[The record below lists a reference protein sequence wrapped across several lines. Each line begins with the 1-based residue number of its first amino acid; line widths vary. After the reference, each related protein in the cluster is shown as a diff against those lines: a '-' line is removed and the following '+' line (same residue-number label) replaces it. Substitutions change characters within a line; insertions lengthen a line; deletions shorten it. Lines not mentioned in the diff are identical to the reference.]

1 MKLAIVNQP
10 LANRGDEAAHKAFV
24 RQLSKA
30 FPESSIDVLFMQLR
44 KEIPLID
51 SIRVETGNV
60 RYRNIPRMRL
70 EWRTQKYAFLLH
82 MLPLSLLHPA
92 LRKFRKV
99 LKSYDA
105 VICAP
110 GGICMGGFM
119 SWDHIWE
126 LETARRLGKPV
137 FYWGRSIGP
146 FTDEDYQ
153 HSVFKKEAA
162 SLLRSFSF
170 LSLRDDV
177 SMRIAEEL
185 GVHPVPVVDSAF
197 LETPDA
203 VIPDAVQSQLGE
215 RYVVFVPNALTWHYR
230 YRNVPQER
238 IDRFHLDVMEL
249 LSEKY
254 PGHTIVMLPQTYRSL
269 INDYG
274 YFRRLAERAAGK
286 PVLVIDEDQSSDVQQ
301 KIIAG
306 ARMVIGER
314 YHSIVFAINNRT
326 PFVSLSY
333 EHKMTGLLEK
343 LGLTERSVDVQGIFA
358 DESGESCRHALA
370 QVRSLLEHD
379 VFVPPK
385 LDPRAFVL
393 DGFDKLCRSIEE
405 LVQGK
410 AG

>member
-24 RQLSKA
+24 RELAKA
-30 FPESSIDVLFMQLR
+30 FPESSIDVIFLGI
-44 KEIPLID
+44 KDTTLIGD
-51 SIRVETGNV
+51 IRVEAANV
-60 RYRNIPRMRL
+60 CYRDIQRWRL
-70 EWRTQKYAFLLH
+70 WGRTQKYAFLLH

-146 FTDEDYQ
+146 FTDEDCA
-153 HSVFKKEAA
+153 HSVFKKESS
-162 SLLRSFSF
+162 SLLAYFSF

-177 SMRIAEEL
+177 SVRIAEEL
-185 GVHPVPVVDSAF
+185 GAHPVPVVDSAF

-203 VIPDAVQSQLGE
+203 VIPEAVQSQLGE

-286 PVLVIDEDQSSDVQQ
+286 PIVVIDEEQSSDVQQ

-306 ARMVIGER
+306 ARMAVGER
-314 YHSIVFAINNRT
+314 YHSVVFAINNRT

-358 DESGESCRHALA
+358 DESGELCRRALE
-370 QVRSLLEHD
+370 QVHSLLEQD
-379 VFVPPK
+379 VFVPPQ

-393 DGFDKLCRSIEE
+393 EGFDKLCRSIEA

>member
-24 RQLSKA
+24 
-30 FPESSIDVLFMQLR
+30 ESSIDVIFLGI
-44 KEIPLID
+44 KDTTLIGD
-51 SIRVETGNV
+51 IRVEAANV
-60 RYRNIPRMRL
+60 CYRDIQRWRL
-70 EWRTQKYAFLLH
+70 WGRTQKYAFLLH

-146 FTDEDYQ
+146 FTDEDCA
-153 HSVFKKEAA
+153 HSVFKKESS
-162 SLLRSFSF
+162 SLLAYFSF

-177 SMRIAEEL
+177 SVRIAEE
-185 GVHPVPVVDSAF
+185 F
-197 LETPDA
+197 
-203 VIPDAVQSQLGE
+203 QLGE

-254 PGHTIVMLPQTYRSL
+254 PGHTIVMLPQTYRSV

-286 PVLVIDEDQSSDVQQ
+286 PIVVIDEEQSSDVQQ

-314 YHSIVFAINNRT
+314 YHSVVFAINNRT

-358 DESGESCRHALA
+358 DESGESCRHALE
-370 QVRSLLEHD
+370 QVRSLLEQD
-379 VFVPPK
+379 GCVPPK
-385 LDPRAFVL
+385 LDPRVFVL
-393 DGFDKLCRSIEE
+393 EGFEKLCGALRA
-405 LVQGK
+405 L
-410 AG
+410 

>member
-1 MKLAIVNQP
+1 MNIAIINQP

-99 LKSYDA
+99 LKSYDV

-146 FTDEDYQ
+146 FTDEDCA
-153 HSVFKKEAA
+153 HSVFKKESS
-162 SLLRSFSF
+162 SLLSYFSF

-177 SMRIAEEL
+177 SVRIAEEF

-203 VIPDAVQSQLGE
+203 VIPEAVQSQLEE

-230 YRNVPQER
+230 YRNVPQDR
-238 IDRFHLDVMEL
+238 IDRFHLDVMEF

-314 YHSIVFAINNRT
+314 YHSVVFAINNRT

-358 DESGESCRHALA
+358 DESGELCRRALE
-370 QVRSLLEHD
+370 QVRSLLEQD
-379 VFVPPK
+379 AFVPPQ
-385 LDPRAFVL
+385 LDPRAFVRE
-393 DGFDKLCRSIEE
+393 GFEKLSRKIEE
-405 LVQGK
+405 LV
-410 AG
+410 

>member
-24 RQLSKA
+24 RELAKA
-30 FPESSIDVLFMQLR
+30 FPESSIDVIFLGI
-44 KEIPLID
+44 KDTTLIGD
-51 SIRVETGNV
+51 IRVEAANV
-60 RYRNIPRMRL
+60 CYRDIQRWRL
-70 EWRTQKYAFLLH
+70 WGRTQKYAFLLH

-119 SWDHIWE
+119 SRDHIWE

-185 GVHPVPVVDSAF
+185 GAHPVPVVDSAF
-197 LETPDA
+197 LETPEA
-203 VIPDAVQSQLGE
+203 VIPDAVRAQLGE
-215 RYVVFVPNALTWHYR
+215 RYVVFVPNQLTWHYR
-230 YRNVPQER
+230 YQKVPQER
-238 IDRFHLDVMEL
+238 IDQFHLELIEL
-249 LSEKY
+249 LHARYS
-254 PGHTIVMLPQTYRSL
+254 GHTIVMLPQTYRSV

-274 YFRRLAERAAGK
+274 YFCRLAERAAGK
-286 PVLVIDEDQSSDVQQ
+286 PVVVIDEQQSSDVQQ

-306 ARMVIGER
+306 ARLVVGER

-343 LGLTERSVDVQGIFA
+343 LGLLDRSVDVQGIFS
-358 DESGESCRHALA
+358 DETEEACRRALE
-370 QVRSLLEHD
+370 QVCSLLEQD
-379 VFVPPK
+379 VFVPPQ
-385 LDPRAFVL
+385 LDPRAFVRE
-393 DGFDKLCRSIEE
+393 GFEKLSRKIEE
-405 LVQGK
+405 LV
-410 AG
+410 

>member
-1 MKLAIVNQP
+1 MKLAIINQP

-30 FPESSIDVLFMQLR
+30 FPESSIDVLFMQLQ

-51 SIRVETGNV
+51 SIRVEAGNV
-60 RYRNIPRMRL
+60 RYRNICRMRL
-70 EWRTQKYAFLLH
+70 EWRAQKYAFLLGFV
-82 MLPLSLLHPA
+82 PLSLLHPV
-92 LRKFRKV
+92 LRKFRRI

-105 VICAP
+105 VVCAP

-137 FYWGRSIGP
+137 FYWARSIGP

-153 HSVFKKEAA
+153 HSVFKKEAV

-185 GVHPVPVVDSAF
+185 GAHPVPVVDSAF
-197 LETPDA
+197 LETPEA
-203 VIPDAVQSQLGE
+203 VIPDAVRAQLGE
-215 RYVVFVPNALTWHYR
+215 RYVVFVPNQLTWHYR
-230 YRNVPQER
+230 YQKVPQER
-238 IDRFHLDVMEL
+238 IDQFHLELIEL
-249 LSEKY
+249 LHTRY
-254 PGHTIVMLPQTYRSL
+254 PGHTIVMLPQTYRSV

-274 YFRRLAERAAGK
+274 YFCRLSERAAGK
-286 PVLVIDEDQSSDVQQ
+286 SVVVIGEQQSSDIQQ

-306 ARMVIGER
+306 ARLVVGER

-343 LGLTERSVDVQGIFA
+343 LGLLDRSVDVQGIFS
-358 DESGESCRHALA
+358 DETEEACRRALE
-370 QVRSLLEHD
+370 QVCSLLD
-379 VFVPPK
+379 ADAFTPPR

-393 DGFDKLCRSIEE
+393 EGFEKLCGALRRICF
-405 LVQGK
+405 
-410 AG
+410 

>member
-24 RQLSKA
+24 RELAKA
-30 FPESSIDVLFMQLR
+30 FPKSSIDVIFLGV
-44 KEIPLID
+44 KDVTLID
-51 SIRVETGNV
+51 SIRVDAGNV
-60 RYRNIPRMRL
+60 HYRNIQRWGL
-70 EWRTQKYAFLLH
+70 EWRLPKYVFLLH
-82 MLPLSLLHPA
+82 MLPLSFLHPA
-92 LRKFRKV
+92 LRKFRKI

-105 VICAP
+105 VLCAP
-110 GGICMGGFM
+110 GGICMGGFLN
-119 SWDHIWE
+119 WNHIWE

-146 FTDEDYQ
+146 FTDEDYA
-153 HSVFKKEAA
+153 HSVFKKESS
-162 SLLRSFSF
+162 SLLAYFSF

-177 SMRIAEEL
+177 SVRIAEGL
-185 GVHPVPVVDSAF
+185 GAHPVPVVDSAF

-203 VIPDAVQSQLGE
+203 VIPEAVRAQWGGQ
-215 RYVVFVPNALTWHYR
+215 YVVFVPNALTWHYR

-238 IDRFHLDVMEL
+238 IDRFHLEIIEL

-254 PGHTIVMLPQTYRSL
+254 PGHTIVMLPQTYRSV

-306 ARMVIGER
+306 ARVAVGER
-314 YHSIVFAINNRT
+314 YHSVVFAINNRT

-358 DESGESCRHALA
+358 DESGEACRHALE
-370 QVRSLLEHD
+370 QVRSLLEQD
-379 VFVPPK
+379 VFVPPQ
-385 LDPRAFVL
+385 LDPRTFVQE
-393 DGFDKLCRSIEE
+393 GFDKLCRSIEA

>member
-24 RQLSKA
+24 RELAKA
-30 FPESSIDVLFMQLR
+30 FPKSSIDVIFLGV
-44 KEIPLID
+44 KDVTLID
-51 SIRVETGNV
+51 SIRVDAGNV
-60 RYRNIPRMRL
+60 HYRNIQRWGL
-70 EWRTQKYAFLLH
+70 EWRLPKYVFLLH
-82 MLPLSLLHPA
+82 MLPLSFLHPA
-92 LRKFRKV
+92 LRKFRKI

-105 VICAP
+105 VLCAP
-110 GGICMGGFM
+110 GGICMGGFLN
-119 SWDHIWE
+119 WNHIWE

-146 FTDEDYQ
+146 FTDEDYA
-153 HSVFKKEAA
+153 HSVFKKESS
-162 SLLRSFSF
+162 SLLAYFSF

-177 SMRIAEEL
+177 SVRIAEGL
-185 GVHPVPVVDSAF
+185 GAHPVPVVDSAF

-203 VIPDAVQSQLGE
+203 VIPEAVRAQWGGQ
-215 RYVVFVPNALTWHYR
+215 YVVFVPNALTWHYR

-238 IDRFHLDVMEL
+238 IDRFHLEIIEL

-254 PGHTIVMLPQTYRSL
+254 PGHTIVMLPQTYRSV

-286 PVLVIDEDQSSDVQQ
+286 PVAVIDEDQSSDVQQ

-314 YHSIVFAINNRT
+314 YHSVVFAINNRT

-358 DESGESCRHALA
+358 DGSGEACRHALE
-370 QVRSLLEHD
+370 QVRSLLEQD
-379 VFVPPK
+379 VFVPPQ
-385 LDPRAFVL
+385 LDPRAFVRE
-393 DGFDKLCRSIEE
+393 GFEKLCRSIEE